1 MSIIVGIVA
10 GVIQD
15 ADDNSYGKVTILYV
29 ALSAASA
36 VVALIM
42 IALSYYCID
51 FRILQWTRKQR
62 IANGQLI
69 IDRKAKFHNENGDRN
84 RKVSKYCFGAL
95 GALVLGSWV
104 AYFWG
109 VATGNNNG

>member
-1 MSIIVGIVA
+1 MTIIVGIVA

-15 ADDNSYGKVTILYV
+15 ADGNSYGHVTILYV

-36 VVALIM
+36 FVALVM
-42 IALSYYCID
+42 IGLSYYCID
-51 FRILQWTRKQR
+51 FQILQWTRKQR

-69 IDRKAKFHNENGDRN
+69 NDRKERFHKENGDKN
-84 RKVSKYCFGAL
+84 RKISMYCLGAL
-95 GALVLGSWV
+95 AVLVLGSWV

-109 VATGNNNG
+109 VATGNSS